1 MRLSAPWG
9 APAVAVGLLIVLVL
23 EIARDSGGR
32 RAGVSHHLALL
43 AVSALATVA
52 VSGLAIALAVVLL
65 RALQPAG
72 SAEEL
77 AWDDVCRWSAPG
89 ARLSLPTVRRLAGDL
104 GLAPGTVARA
114 YRELESDGVIVTRG
128 RHGTFAASSTDAVAR
143 EAGVAARTFHATV
156 RRLGVPAVEALAV
169 VEASLADDGGA
180 TSLS

>member
-1 MRLSAPWG
+1 MGTIAPVIG
-9 APAVAVGLLIVLVL
+9 PRSPVPPFEQVLAQVV
-23 EIARDSGGR
+23 ERVRSG
-32 RAGVSHHLALL
+32 
-43 AVSALATVA
+43 
-52 VSGLAIALAVVLL
+52 
-65 RALQPAG
+65 
-72 SAEEL
+72 EL
-77 AWDDVCRWSAPG
+77 APD
-89 ARLSLPTVRRLAGDL
+89 ARLPTVRRLAGDL